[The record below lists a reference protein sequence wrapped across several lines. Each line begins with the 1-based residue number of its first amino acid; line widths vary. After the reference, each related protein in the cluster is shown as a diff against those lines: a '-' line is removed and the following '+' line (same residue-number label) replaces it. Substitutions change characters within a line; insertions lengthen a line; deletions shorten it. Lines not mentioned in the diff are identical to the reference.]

1 MTLLLVTACSVDE
14 VEILFRLEQVDIV
27 DLKNVREDESLGC
40 PTLDL
45 IEYAIKIR
53 PRGKLVS
60 VPIGDLQ
67 TYTSNVRL
75 CVQVLDRLGVDFVK
89 IGLAVKSADSVNK
102 ILKAVREVS
111 MSCKIVPAC
120 FADWKVYKLVS
131 PLYVLEQTRKLDF
144 EYFMIDTKD
153 KHSGKTLLDYITV
166 DELRKIVEYAHDHGI
181 KVAIAGKLNLD
192 IIRKLLEI
200 VNVDIIGVRSAVC
213 QGGRT
218 GKISPELVREVGEL
232 IKSSSKFLN
241 KH

>member
-1 MTLLLVTACSVDE
+1 VTLLLVTACSVDE
-14 VEILFRLEQVDIV
+14 VEILLRLEQVDIV

-144 EYFMIDTKD
+144 EYFMIEPWVTM
-153 KHSGKTLLDYITV
+153 
-166 DELRKIVEYAHDHGI
+166 
-181 KVAIAGKLNLD
+181 
-192 IIRKLLEI
+192 
-200 VNVDIIGVRSAVC
+200 VRTTQKKQDDLAVC
-213 QGGRT
+213 FG
-218 GKISPELVREVGEL
+218 L
-232 IKSSSKFLN
+232 IENILSFFCEILSSFF
-241 KH
+241 